1 LLEKRS
7 PDEKSVLLALERV
20 HRLKIQEEVRSK
32 LSSLD
37 IQSEIQR
44 TISVSARIE
53 KYAES
58 RKELDRRLDVQF
70 GRKIAQ
76 VLDEHLSMV
85 QSDHEQR
92 SQIVERGIR
101 DDAAVV
107 EEAKRREQSMKE
119 EELKQE
125 RIGQEAEARQKAAA
139 QAEKAEYEAAKNEA
153 VENEA
158 AKSRAE
164 AVSASSQISQ
174 NATMVDSFLIR
185 SELLPG
191 SKFMLIVLHYN
202 GGVRY
207 MTKCRE
213 AFT

>member
-1 LLEKRS
+1 L
-7 PDEKSVLLALERV
+7 DV
-20 HRLKIQEEVRSK
+20 HNG
-32 LSSLD
+32 
-37 IQSEIQR
+37 IQR
-44 TISVSARIE
+44 INAASARLQ

-58 RKELDRRLDVQF
+58 RKELDRSLDVLFQ
-70 GRKIAQ
+70 RKTAQ
-76 VLDEHLSMV
+76 ELDRHLSMV
-85 QSDHEQR
+85 QRDHEQR

-101 DDAAVV
+101 DDAAVF
-107 EEAKRREQSMKE
+107 EEAKRGDQSMKE

>member
-1 LLEKRS
+1 MM
-7 PDEKSVLLALERV
+7 
-20 HRLKIQEEVRSK
+20 Q
-32 LSSLD
+32 
-37 IQSEIQR
+37 
-44 TISVSARIE
+44 
-53 KYAES
+53 
-58 RKELDRRLDVQF
+58 
-70 GRKIAQ
+70 
-76 VLDEHLSMV
+76 
-85 QSDHEQR
+85 
-92 SQIVERGIR
+92 
-101 DDAAVV
+101 
-107 EEAKRREQSMKE
+107 
-119 EELKQE
+119 
-125 RIGQEAEARQKAAA
+125 ARQKAAA
-139 QAEKAEYEAAKNEA
+139 KLAAEAQKAAYEAAKKEA
-153 VENEA
+153 AEKEA

>member
-1 LLEKRS
+1 MTRVFGLRWNDRTVS
-7 PDEKSVLLALERV
+7 RFTRKSEA
-20 HRLKIQEEVRSK
+20 SF
-32 LSSLD
+32 SSLD
-37 IQSEIQR
+37 VHNGIQR
-44 TISVSARIE
+44 INAASARLQ

-58 RKELDRRLDVQF
+58 RKELDRSLDVLFQ
-70 GRKIAQ
+70 RKTAQ
-76 VLDEHLSMV
+76 ELDRHLSMV
-85 QSDHEQR
+85 QRDHEQR

-101 DDAAVV
+101 DDAAVF
-107 EEAKRREQSMKE
+107 EEAKRGDQSMKE